1 MVPYDELYDTV
12 RGLMASEYAVAGV
25 ENLFAEGSYCQRRYD
40 DMRQAYARL
49 CVRLGVED
57 EDRDLEQ
64 MISALDDITARLY
77 HVRTRPPGGTSR
89 SGVVALRREIPQK
102 PPGRILRRG
111 LCSYSRRFRLIFT
124 PP

>member
-12 RGLMASEYAVAGV
+12 RGLMVSEYAVAGV

-64 MISALDDITARLY
+64 MISALDDITARLCRAMY
-77 HVRTRPPGGTSR
+77 EYG
-89 SGVVALRREIPQK
+89 RRE
-102 PPGRILRRG
+102 GRGERR
-111 LCSYSRRFRLIFT
+111 L
-124 PP
+124 

>member
-64 MISALDDITARLY
+64 MISARLC
-77 HVRTRPPGGTSR
+77 RTMYEHG
-89 SGVVALRREIPQK
+89 RRE
-102 PPGRILRRG
+102 GRPAAE
-111 LCSYSRRFRLIFT
+111 S
-124 PP
+124 

>member
-1 MVPYDELYDTV
+1 MVPYDEVYDTV
-12 RGLMASEYAVAGV
+12 RGLMAPEYAVAGV

-64 MISALDDITARLY
+64 MISALDDITARLC
-77 HVRTRPPGGTSR
+77 RTMYEHG
-89 SGVVALRREIPQK
+89 RRE
-102 PPGRILRRG
+102 GRGERR
-111 LCSYSRRFRLIFT
+111 L
-124 PP
+124 

>member
-64 MISALDDITARLY
+64 MISALDAVSGSFLLHRDAFCQIPGLI
-77 HVRTRPPGGTSR
+77 HVQSLGH
-89 SGVVALRREIPQK
+89 A
-102 PPGRILRRG
+102 
-111 LCSYSRRFRLIFT
+111 
-124 PP
+124 